1 MGSRLHLRTASAATA
16 LLAVTL
22 TGCSEEADRFVSNAK
37 ACADLAQTSASW
49 IDDVQRD
56 VDSPRKLERT
66 LREAAR
72 DVEQKASEIDG
83 GDAERAVD
91 DLVANMQRLAE
102 RAQRGEQIRLADLRE
117 ANEALVDA
125 CT

>member
-1 MGSRLHLRTASAATA
+1 MGSRLSLRTASAAV

-22 TGCSEEADRFVSNAK
+22 TGCSEDADRFVSNAK
-37 ACADLAQTSASW
+37 ACADLAQTSAGW
-49 IDDVQRD
+49 LDDVQRD
-56 VDSPRKLERT
+56 VNSPRKLERT
-66 LREAAR
+66 LRQAAK
-72 DVEQKASEIDG
+72 DVEQKASEIEG
-83 GDAERAVD
+83 ADAERAVD

-102 RAQRGEQIRLADLRE
+102 RAQNGERIELADLRE